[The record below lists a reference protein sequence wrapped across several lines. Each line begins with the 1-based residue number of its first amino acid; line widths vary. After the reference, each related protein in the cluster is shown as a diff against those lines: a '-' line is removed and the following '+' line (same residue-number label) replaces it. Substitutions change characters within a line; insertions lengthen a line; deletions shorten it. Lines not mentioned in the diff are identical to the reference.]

1 MTGLTAGSTYYFRV
15 VAYNTSGQ
23 QSAPST
29 QVTYTVP
36 RAPSAPTITS
46 VSPASGPAT
55 GGTQITING
64 TNFVSGATVRVG
76 GTLATGVTLVSSTQL
91 RATTP
96 AGRAGAQDVQVTNPT
111 ARR

>member
-1 MTGLTAGSTYYFRV
+1 M

-23 QSAPST
+23 QSAPSSE
-29 QVTYTVP
+29 VSYAVP
-36 RAPSAPTITS
+36 S
-46 VSPASGPAT
+46 VPVNSDHHVGDTASGPAT

-64 TNFVSGATVRVG
+64 TNFAAGAAVRVG
-76 GTLATGVTLVSSTQL
+76 GALASSVTLVSATQL

-96 AGRAGAQDVQVTNPT
+96 AGTAGAQAVQVTNTT